1 VTLIQLLVAVP
12 REQAARYYT
21 GLGAS
26 GQYDLTMTS
35 NSREALD
42 LLEDR
47 SRYFDAL
54 VVDSTLA
61 DAGVLLDELFYR
73 NPRQMVVLVDE
84 TNESPL
90 RSVIRPDRISDMPFA
105 DDDLE
110 RRIARLLSDS
120 RLETVPANMVLPVR
134 ELARKLR
141 SEDTPGDRY
150 RVAVAACQGLGY
162 SYTAFYSL
170 ERAEPA
176 LLRLAA
182 QLGEGDMHLLVPLS
196 AQAGEVIAQVAITG
210 ESVVLEADNAADYLP
225 VAVGTL
231 GSVAMVPAGRT
242 ACFGVLVAGREAP
255 GAINAQNVA
264 VLELVGA
271 QLAAAIA
278 REMGL

>member
-1 VTLIQLLVAVP
+1 MALIQLLVAVP

-26 GQYDLTMTS
+26 GQYALTMTS

-47 SRYFDAL
+47 SRHFDAL
-54 VVDSTLA
+54 VLESTLA
-61 DAGVLLDELFYR
+61 EAGGLLDELAYR
-73 NPRQMVVLVDE
+73 HPRQMVVLVDE
-84 TNESPL
+84 SNQSPL
-90 RSVIRPDRISDMPFA
+90 QAQVRPDRICTTPFA

-110 RRIARLLSDS
+110 RRIVRLLSDS
-120 RLETVPANMVLPVR
+120 RLETVPANTLLPVR

-141 SEDTPGDRY
+141 TEDAPGDRY
-150 RVAVAACQGLGY
+150 RVAVDACQSLGY

-170 ERAEPA
+170 ERAEPV

-196 AQAGEVIAQVAITG
+196 AQAGEVIAQVAVTG
-210 ESVVLEADNAADYLP
+210 ESVVLDSANAADYLP

-231 GSVAMVPAGRT
+231 GSAAMVPAGR
-242 ACFGVLVAGREAP
+242 ANCFGVLVAGREAP
-255 GAINAQNVA
+255 DSINTQNVT
-264 VLELVGA
+264 VLELVAA